1 MSNTEMHSAVKRVLI
16 YRLGSLGDTLV
27 SLPALNLVRRAFPSA
42 ERRMLT
48 SLPPNAKAAPSSDV
62 LAHTGLIDGYFFY
75 PYRLRDP
82 RQLISLWWQILRWRP
97 DVLVYMN
104 GDRSLEAT
112 RRDALF
118 FRLCGI
124 RRLVGVPT
132 SEDMRDCRN
141 LGTPDGLVLLEAEG
155 SRLARN
161 IAELGDAQLD
171 QPANW
176 DLQPTAE
183 EQIRATEVLAPAG
196 NRPIIV
202 ASLGTKLQ
210 SNEWGLDNWH
220 ALLAQ
225 LAKLYPNHA
234 LAVLGAP
241 PESSLT
247 ESAMQGW
254 RDVTDSPALNLCGAL
269 NVRGSAAVLSRA
281 SVFIGHDSG
290 PTHLAASVATPC
302 VSIFGSRN
310 LPGRWFPYG
319 KQHRVLY
326 HRVECQGCGLE
337 TCIVERKRCILS
349 ITVDEVVSA
358 VNEVLR
364 A

>member
-1 MSNTEMHSAVKRVLI
+1 VPHTEPQSATKRVLI

-27 SLPALNLVRRAFPSA
+27 SLPALNLVRRAFPAA

-48 SLPPNAKAAPSSDV
+48 SLPPNSKAAPASDV
-62 LAHTGLIDGYFFY
+62 LAHTGLIDNYFFY

-82 RQLISLWWQILRWRP
+82 RQLISLWRQIRRWKP

-112 RRDALF
+112 RRDAIF

-124 RRLVGVPT
+124 KRMVGVPT
-132 SEDMRDCRN
+132 TEDMRDCRN
-141 LGTPDGLVLLEAEG
+141 LGTPEGDILLEAEG

-161 IAELGDAQLD
+161 ISELGDALLD
-171 QPANW
+171 EPANW
-176 DLQPTAE
+176 DLHPTTE
-183 EQIRATEVLAPAG
+183 EQLRATELLAPAE

-210 SNEWGLDNWH
+210 SNEWGLDNWN
-220 ALLAQ
+220 ALFAQ
-225 LAKLYPNHA
+225 LAKLYPNYA
-234 LAVLGAP
+234 LVVLGAAS
-241 PESSLT
+241 ESGFT
-247 ESAMQGW
+247 ESAMRGW
-254 RDVTDSPALNLCGAL
+254 RDATDSPALNLCGAL
-269 NVRGSAAVLSRA
+269 NVRGSAAVLSKA
-281 SVFIGHDSG
+281 KVFIGHDSG

-302 VSIFGSRN
+302 VAIFGSRN

-326 HRVECQGCGLE
+326 HRVSCQGCGLE

-349 ITVDEVVSA
+349 ITVDEVLMA
-358 VNEVLR
+358 VNDILKN
-364 A
+364 